1 MLLLQENDVSVEV
14 VIKEEIEDVEF
25 SSPSPKSSAFN
36 KNNTNHH
43 SEHHHNNSN
52 SSSSLVVP
60 TGASNSGSNNS
71 HVSNVQGHPPLQHSF
86 YITQPGVAPNNNNNN
101 GAKGQMGQSSTS
113 STGAV
118 KTEFDVSLTVYFPSS
133 DMLQ

>member
-1 MLLLQENDVSVEV
+1 MEV

-43 SEHHHNNSN
+43 SEHHNNSN
-52 SSSSLVVP
+52 SSCLVVP
-60 TGASNSGSNNS
+60 TGGSSGNNS
-71 HVSNVQGHPPLQHSF
+71 HVSNVQGHPMQHSF
-86 YITQPGVAPNNNNNN
+86 YITQQGVPNNNNNN
-101 GAKGQMGQSSTS
+101 GAKGHMGQSSGS

-118 KTEFDVSLTVYFPSS
+118 KTEFDVSLTLSASS
-133 DMLQ
+133 STLQ